1 MLASNLR
8 SRGQRL
14 GLGTGMEMGSGMSLH
29 VDTTTRFM
37 LHLFAKHKMRPIVT
51 VVAWFV
57 CVRASVRACM
67 RACVRVCVSVGQ
79 NESEPC

>member
-1 MLASNLR
+1 
-8 SRGQRL
+8 
-14 GLGTGMEMGSGMSLH
+14 MEMGSGMSLH

-37 LHLFAKHKMRPIVT
+37 LHLFAKHNMRPIVT

-57 CVRASVRACM
+57 CVCVRPCV

>member
-1 MLASNLR
+1 VLASNLR

-57 CVRASVRACM
+57 CVCVRAC
-67 RACVRVCVSVGQ
+67 VCVCWTKR
-79 NESEPC
+79 E